1 MTVFADTLVPRRD
14 TWDDIRADFRWPQL
28 DRFNMAASCVERWA
42 RQDPDRIAL
51 ICPDEGGHVTHVSFQ
66 SLNQYANRFANVLTA
81 HGFAR
86 GDRCAILLQQ
96 SLETAICHFGIY
108 KCAGVALP
116 LFTLFGADALQF
128 RLQDSQAKILVTD
141 AANLPKVLEIA
152 DTLPSLQHIFCIDG
166 AVETARS
173 FYTDLGAAA
182 DTFQSQHTSPDDP
195 ALLVYTS
202 GTTGPPKGA
211 LHGHRV
217 LIGHLP
223 CAETAYNFFP
233 HKGDVAWTPA
243 DWAWM
248 GGLMNT
254 MMPSLYYGVPVVAY
268 RMGKFDPEKVY
279 NLINA
284 HAVSLSFLPPTALKL
299 MRQIPAPGGTTLRSV
314 LSGGEALGAATFEW
328 ARTGLGLTINEIYG
342 QTECNLVLGNCVRV
356 FDPKPGSMGLP
367 NPGSTV
373 AVVDE
378 TGHPVPAGT
387 VGEIGIHRD
396 HMGMF
401 LGYWNQPEKTASKF
415 KNDFLM
421 TGDVAEMDED
431 GFFWFS
437 SRDDDVISSAGYR
450 VGPTEIENCLQSHPD
465 VVFAGVI
472 GVPDDIRGQ
481 AVKAYVV
488 LADRAQGQD
497 LSQDLINR
505 VKDRISPHVAPRTI
519 AFLDAM
525 PMTATSKIMRRDL
538 RVLHEKATQHGERSG
553 EEN

>member
-1 MTVFADTLVPRRD
+1 MTRFADSIVPRRD
-14 TWDDIRADFRWPQL
+14 TWDAICRDFQWPQMAQ
-28 DRFNMAASCVERWA
+28 FNMATACVERGG
-42 RQDPDRIAL
+42 RRDPDRIAL
-51 ICPDEGGHVTHVSFQ
+51 ICPDEKGHVENVSFQ
-66 SLNQYANRFANVLTA
+66 SLDRLSNQFANTLTA
-81 HGFAR
+81 HGFVR

-116 LFTLFGADALQF
+116 LFTLFGADALQY
-128 RLQDSQAKILVTD
+128 RLQNSGAKILVTD
-141 AANLPKVLEIA
+141 RANLPKVLEVA
-152 DTLPSLQHIFCIDG
+152 HTLPALETIFCIDG
-166 AVETARS
+166 AVETAKDFHTS
-173 FYTDLGAAA
+173 LNAAS
-182 DTFQSQHTSPDDP
+182 DTFRTQSTSPDDP

-233 HKGDVAWTPA
+233 HDGDVAWTPA

-268 RMGKFDPEKVY
+268 RLGKFDPEKVY
-279 NLINA
+279 RLIET
-284 HAVSLSFLPPTALKL
+284 HAVRNAFLPPTALKL
-299 MRQIPAPGGTTLRSV
+299 MREIPAPGATTLRSV
-314 LSGGEALGAATFEW
+314 LSGGESLGAGVLEW
-328 ARTGLGLTINEIYG
+328 ARSGLGLTINEIYG

-356 FDPKPGSMGLP
+356 FDPKPGSTGRP
-367 NPGSTV
+367 NPGSNV
-373 AVVDE
+373 AIVDE
-378 TGHPVPAGT
+378 KGHPVPAGT

-401 LGYWNQPEKTASKF
+401 LEYWKQPEKTASKF
-415 KNDFLM
+415 KNDYLM

-450 VGPTEIENCLQSHPD
+450 VGPTEIENCLQSHPN
-465 VVFAGVI
+465 VTFAGVI

-481 AVKAYVV
+481 AVKAFVV
-488 LADRAQGQD
+488 LSKGNGDKAMEQE
-497 LSQDLINR
+497 LIDSVKKR
-505 VKDRISPHVAPRTI
+505 VSPHVAPRSI

-525 PMTATSKIMRRDL
+525 PMTATSKIMRREL
-538 RVLHEKATQHGERSG
+538 RLLHEASQDT
-553 EEN
+553 

>member
-1 MTVFADTLVPRRD
+1 MTRFADSIVPRRD
-14 TWDDIRADFRWPQL
+14 TWDAMCRDFQWPQM
-28 DRFNMAASCVERWA
+28 DQFNMASACVERWA

-51 ICPDEGGHVTHVSFQ
+51 ICPDDNGQVENVSFQ
-66 SLNQYANRFANVLTA
+66 SLDRLSNKFANTLTA
-81 HGFAR
+81 HGFTR

-96 SLETAICHFGIY
+96 SLETAICHFGVY

-116 LFTLFGADALQF
+116 LFTLFGADALEF
-128 RLQDSQAKILVTD
+128 RLQNSGAKILVTD
-141 AANLPKVLEIA
+141 RANLPKVLEVA
-152 DTLPSLQHIFCIDG
+152 HSLPDLETIFCIDG
-166 AVETARS
+166 AVETAKDFHASLDRAS
-173 FYTDLGAAA
+173 DAFRT
-182 DTFQSQHTSPDDP
+182 QSTSPNDP

-233 HKGDVAWTPA
+233 HEGDVAWTPA

-279 NLINA
+279 RLIEN
-284 HAVSLSFLPPTALKL
+284 HAVRNAFLPPTALKL
-299 MRQIPAPGGTTLRSV
+299 MRQIPAPGATTLRSV
-314 LSGGEALGAATFEW
+314 LSGGEALGAGVLEW
-328 ARTGLGLTINEIYG
+328 ARSGLGLTINEIYG

-356 FDPKPGSMGLP
+356 FDPKPGSTGRP
-367 NPGSTV
+367 NPGSNV
-373 AVVDE
+373 AIVDE
-378 TGHPVPAGT
+378 NGHPVPAGT

-401 LGYWNQPEKTASKF
+401 LEYWKQPEKTASKF
-415 KNDFLM
+415 KNDYLM
-421 TGDVAEMDED
+421 TGDVAEMDDD

-437 SRDDDVISSAGYR
+437 SRDDDVILSAGYR
-450 VGPTEIENCLQSHPD
+450 VGPTEIENCLQSHPN
-465 VVFAGVI
+465 VTFAGVI

-481 AVKAYVV
+481 AIKAFVV
-488 LADRAQGQD
+488 LSKGNGDEAMKQE
-497 LSQDLINR
+497 LIDTVKKR
-505 VKDRISPHVAPRTI
+505 VSPHVAPRSVE
-519 AFLDAM
+519 FLEAM
-525 PMTATSKIMRRDL
+525 PMTATSKIMRREL
-538 RVLHEKATQHGERSG
+538 RLLHEASEKP
-553 EEN
+553 